1 MSNIFYNPCKKPRT
15 VHQSTIRTV
24 SNNVGHIKHPEVA
37 QLSGYIRRILTDF
50 AEIIYDRVMGTGP
63 FFDDEFKA
71 AVRLAGARAR
81 VETLQAGV
89 PVFYR
94 DTRRNLDIMERPGG
108 RKFAIRFLDGAS
120 GNRNYEVLGEL
131 DETAA

>member
-1 MSNIFYNPCKKPRT
+1 M
-15 VHQSTIRTV
+15 
-24 SNNVGHIKHPEVA
+24 A
-37 QLSGYIRRILTDF
+37 SGQ
-50 AEIIYDRVMGTGP
+50 

-81 VETLQAGV
+81 IETLQTGV

-94 DTRRNLDIMERPGG
+94 DIKRNLDIMEYPNG
-108 RKFAIRFLDGAS
+108 RKFEIRFLHDAPGDQ
-120 GNRNYEVLGEL
+120 NYAVLREL

>member
-1 MSNIFYNPCKKPRT
+1 MNRT
-15 VHQSTIRTV
+15 TLADLRGV
-24 SNNVGHIKHPEVA
+24 
-37 QLSGYIRRILTDF
+37 
-50 AEIIYDRVMGTGP
+50 IYDRAMESAQ

-81 VETLQAGV
+81 IETLQAGV

-94 DTRRNLDIMERPGG
+94 DARRNLDIVEHPSG
-108 RKFAIRFLDGAS
+108 RKYEIRFLDGAP
-120 GNRNYEVLGEL
+120 GIRNYEVLREL

>member
-1 MSNIFYNPCKKPRT
+1 M
-15 VHQSTIRTV
+15 
-24 SNNVGHIKHPEVA
+24 E
-37 QLSGYIRRILTDF
+37 SGW
-50 AEIIYDRVMGTGP
+50 

-81 VETLQAGV
+81 IETLQAGV

-94 DTRRNLDIMERPGG
+94 DIRRNLDIMEHPSG
-108 RKFAIRFLDGAS
+108 RKFEIRFLDGAP
-120 GNRNYEVLGEL
+120 GDRNYQVLREL

>member
-1 MSNIFYNPCKKPRT
+1 M
-15 VHQSTIRTV
+15 
-24 SNNVGHIKHPEVA
+24 A
-37 QLSGYIRRILTDF
+37 SGQ
-50 AEIIYDRVMGTGP
+50 

-81 VETLQAGV
+81 IETLQAGV

-94 DTRRNLDIMERPGG
+94 DTGRNLNIMEHPSG
-108 RKFAIRFLDGAS
+108 RKFEIRFLDGAP
-120 GNRNYEVLGEL
+120 GNRNYEVLREL

>member
-1 MSNIFYNPCKKPRT
+1 M
-15 VHQSTIRTV
+15 
-24 SNNVGHIKHPEVA
+24 E
-37 QLSGYIRRILTDF
+37 SGQ
-50 AEIIYDRVMGTGP
+50 

-81 VETLQAGV
+81 IETLQAGI

-94 DTRRNLDIMERPGG
+94 DIRRNLDIMEHPNG
-108 RKFAIRFLDGAS
+108 RKFEIRFLDGAP
-120 GNRNYEVLGEL
+120 GDRNYEVLREL

>member
-1 MSNIFYNPCKKPRT
+1 M
-15 VHQSTIRTV
+15 
-24 SNNVGHIKHPEVA
+24 PE
-37 QLSGYIRRILTDF
+37 L
-50 AEIIYDRVMGTGP
+50 IYDRVMAGGQ

-81 VETLQAGV
+81 IETLQAGV

-94 DTRRNLDIMERPGG
+94 DTRRNLDIMEHPSG
-108 RKFAIRFLDGAS
+108 RKFVIRFLRDALGDQ
-120 GNRNYEVLGEL
+120 NYEVFGEL